1 VTLLDDELDD
11 LASKIRLL
19 SMRSVVGL
27 FWACSGALVPEFQ
40 AWAEHREEHTEP
52 LLRTALAAAYEFA
65 AHGTEVASKRSLLS
79 ALEGA
84 TPSGVSPD
92 EVSSASAQDCWICAD
107 VSIRVLVDQG
117 YDAGPAIEYALQPVI
132 SAASETL
139 YGVSQLGASDQEQE
153 QVRMLLQHPK
163 VVGAL
168 KFCRWATEFLK
179 GRPSPIEH
187 DLALLSSR
195 ASALQP

>member
-1 VTLLDDELDD
+1 VTLLDAELAD

-27 FWACSGALVPEFQ
+27 FWACSGALLPEFQ
-40 AWAEHREEHTEP
+40 AWAVHREEHTEP
-52 LLRTALAAAYEFA
+52 LLRTALAAAHEFA
-65 AHGTEVASKRSLLS
+65 AQGTGVPRARSLLV
-79 ALEGA
+79 ALEGS

-92 EVSSASAQDCWICAD
+92 EVSAASAQDCWICAD
-107 VSIRVLVDQG
+107 VSIRVQVDHG
-117 YDAGPAIEYALQPVI
+117 YDAGLAIEYALEPVI

-139 YGVSQLGASDQEQE
+139 YGVSQIGTSDQEQE
-153 QVRMLLQHPK
+153 QIRVLLQHPK
-163 VVGAL
+163 VVAAL
-168 KFCRWATEFLK
+168 EFCHWATGFLN
-179 GRPSPIEH
+179 GRPSPVED